1 MTSEPVLPAGHSPAP
16 LTETV
21 LVDGKPVL
29 TLKELVSPSIHTLIV
44 GINPPPPAVAV
55 GHYYQGRLGRQL
67 WRCMRVAGIGNLLE
81 SDRGQED
88 SVLFHQGFGFMD
100 LVRRPTAR
108 ASQLR
113 SDEWRQGGDSLI
125 QRVADLACRPCVV
138 MVYKSVADIAGSRFH
153 QLGYRTFTIGCT
165 QRRFREE
172 RFHELAFWLHCN
184 ALPMPTAIDLPVSG

>member
-1 MTSEPVLPAGHSPAP
+1 MTSELVLAAGHSPVP

-21 LVDGKPVL
+21 LVDDKPVL
-29 TLKELVSPSIHTLIV
+29 TLKELVSPCIHTLIV
-44 GINPPPPAVAV
+44 GINPPPPAVTV

-67 WRCMRVAGIGNLLE
+67 WRCMRAAGIGNLLE

-113 SDEWRQGGDSLI
+113 LDEWRQGGDSLI
-125 QRVADLACRPCVV
+125 QRVAALECRPCMV
-138 MVYKSVADIAGSRFH
+138 MVYKSVADIVGSRFRE
-153 QLGYRTFTIGCT
+153 LGYRTFTIGCN

-172 RFHELAFWLHCN
+172 RFYELAYWLHCN
-184 ALPMPTAIDLPVSG
+184 ALPMPGAFDLPVDA

>member
-1 MTSEPVLPAGHSPAP
+1 MMTETLLAAGHSPVP

-21 LVDGKPVL
+21 LVDGEPIL

-67 WRCMRVAGIGNLLE
+67 WRCMRAAGIGNLLE

-113 SDEWRQGGDSLI
+113 PDEWRQGGDSLI
-125 QRVADLACRPCVV
+125 QRVVALECRPCVV
-138 MVYKSVADIAGSRFH
+138 MVYKSVADVAGGRFRD
-153 QLGYRTFTIGCT
+153 LGYRTFTIGCN

-172 RFHELAFWLHCN
+172 RFRELAYWLHCN
-184 ALPMPTAIDLPVSG
+184 ALPMPDALNLSADA